1 VAIDAVIALLLA
13 VWSLVGLEGEVGD
26 PSIDRAQ
33 HFWLFFGVLIA
44 VGIRSRAPLAAAF
57 AALATTVG
65 VVLSGV
71 PIVDCS
77 VLLPAIELIAY
88 SCGTLGPGRRSS
100 IGLAAALAAM
110 TVEMCQ
116 DPVFGPPGIALFCP
130 LVAMVW
136 GYGRFVAV
144 LRARSEDL
152 ERCNRE
158 LMAQRAKNSQLAVE
172 LERDRVG
179 GDLEPLVARGVRSML
194 EALCAPTPEE
204 SLTRVEAQGRELLAG
219 MRHLL
224 VGLRSSDDEPQRTPH
239 PSLDDVER
247 LFIAARSRGISA
259 SLRQEG
265 NSRSLS
271 PRPERSACRI
281 IERVLDTTPG
291 ASVEVCVRWREQE
304 VEIDIQTGVG
314 ADWPAVV
321 AAARE
326 RAALC
331 GGRVYAAR
339 PASSDRAGM
348 RVRLPL
354 AGARA

>member
-1 VAIDAVIALLLA
+1 
-13 VWSLVGLEGEVGD
+13 VGLEGEVGD

-33 HFWLFFGVLIA
+33 HYWLFFGVLIA
-44 VGIRSRAPLAAAF
+44 LGIRSRAPLAAAF

-88 SCGTLGPGRRSS
+88 SCGTLGPGRPSS
-100 IGLAAALAAM
+100 IGLAATLAAM
-110 TVEMCQ
+110 TVETCQ
-116 DPVFGPPGIALFCP
+116 DPVLGPPGILLFCP

-152 ERCNRE
+152 ELRNRE
-158 LMAQRAKNSQLAVE
+158 LIAQRAKNSQLAVE

-179 GDLEPLVARGVRSML
+179 SDLEPLVADGVQSML
-194 EALCAPTPEE
+194 EALACAPTPEE
-204 SLTRVEAQGRELLAG
+204 SLARVEAQGRELLAE
-219 MRHLL
+219 MRGLL
-224 VGLRSSDDEPQRTPH
+224 VGLRSSDDEPERMPQ
-239 PSLDDVER
+239 PSLDDVEQ
-247 LFIAARSRGISA
+247 LFVGARSRGVSA
-259 SLRQEG
+259 SWRQEG
-265 NSRSLS
+265 DARSLS
-271 PRPERSACRI
+271 PRPERSAYRI
-281 IERVLDTTPG
+281 IERILDTAPETT
-291 ASVEVCVRWREQE
+291 VEVCVRWRDHE
-304 VEIDIQTGVG
+304 VEIDIETGVG

-326 RAALC
+326 RASLC

-339 PASSDRAGM
+339 PTNSDRASM
-348 RVRLPL
+348 RIRFPL